1 MSWKLLVAC
10 AAIAALVM
18 PSTAMARTL
27 DVKPHRVEFGKQ
39 PWNSFTKRT
48 FTIKNVSKKPV
59 TVAVEPGFVPDDFS
73 PGQPESTC
81 PLTSPTVLTPKQS
94 CIHVVG
100 YR

>member
-27 DVKPHRVEFGKQ
+27 DVSPHRVEFGKQ

-59 TVAVEPGFVPDDFS
+59 TVAVEPGFVSDDFS
-73 PGQPESTC
+73 PGQPESTSRSRRGGLPGC
-81 PLTSPTVLTPKQS
+81 WTRP
-94 CIHVVG
+94 IG
-100 YR
+100 